1 MEGGDGRKE
10 TTAAA
15 RAQKEAAAAAGIS
28 VRESLQHAWA
38 SFLGLVE
45 TRFWLGTLLCEV
57 CSASAFDLWGV
68 CGFAGEE
75 GDGEERGGGGG
86 GGHEGGQDAG
96 GGHRRGGGQE
106 EAARRLTAAAW
117 PQRRSSVL
125 LSRSCFVQVACN
137 I

>member
-15 RAQKEAAAAAGIS
+15 RAQKEAAAAGIS

-45 TRFWLGTLLCEV
+45 TRFWLGKLLCEV

-106 EAARRLTAAAW
+106 EADRRLTAAATQFCSAQ
-117 PQRRSSVL
+117 PLLLRTSSL
-125 LSRSCFVQVACN
+125 
-137 I
+137 